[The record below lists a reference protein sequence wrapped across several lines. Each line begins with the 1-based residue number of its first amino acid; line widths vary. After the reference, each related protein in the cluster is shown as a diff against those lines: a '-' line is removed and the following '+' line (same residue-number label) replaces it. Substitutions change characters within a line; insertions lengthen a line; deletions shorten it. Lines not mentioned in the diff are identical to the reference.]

1 MTLSIYHA
9 GERIATHRLLP
20 PNVRNVI
27 VNGKS
32 ANLLF
37 LD

>member
-1 MTLSIYHA
+1 MSIYQA

-20 PNVRNVI
+20 PNVWNVT

-32 ANLLF
+32 ANWLY